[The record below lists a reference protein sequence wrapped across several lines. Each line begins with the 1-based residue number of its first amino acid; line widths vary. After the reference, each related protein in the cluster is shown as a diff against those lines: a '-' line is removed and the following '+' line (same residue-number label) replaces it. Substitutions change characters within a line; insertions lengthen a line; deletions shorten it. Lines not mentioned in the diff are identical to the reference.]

1 MHSSVL
7 DMGSDG
13 NVLIHG
19 ERYSYKH
26 SKSFLKMVNSFK
38 VGKACKM
45 MFHDEHNSWYE
56 IVSLQAKY
64 IHLSLRFAERSLIFG
79 V

>member
-1 MHSSVL
+1 MHCSVL
-7 DMGSDG
+7 DMRSDG

-45 MFHDEHNSWYE
+45 MLHDEHNSWYKV
-56 IVSLQAKY
+56 VSVQAKRT
-64 IHLSLRFAERSLIFG
+64 HLSLRFAKLS
-79 V
+79 